1 MKISEKGKRRYD
13 SVMNAGLE
21 LFLKNGFEKTSLN
34 DIVAKGGG
42 SLASIYKFFTNK
54 EGLFASIMEQN
65 FNEFFA
71 ELDESKNG

>member
-42 SLASIYKFFTNK
+42 SLASIYKFLY
-54 EGLFASIMEQN
+54 E
-65 FNEFFA
+65 
-71 ELDESKNG
+71 